1 MSKSFT
7 VSCTICWV
15 TFSLTIDRESLLGGR
30 SGQQLVE
37 GNANSVPGMVMLF
50 SSEVNL
56 VSSACNLF
64 VIKAL
69 IFNISV
75 SLSLNIC
82 TTGLKPFSLEQTLYI
97 PHRIYAKQ
105 GVNIIPPTNNNMATV
120 LECMWR
126 GFLISTNL
134 LFSSLNLRVGRAANQ
149 SGRFSISLL
158 VNFSIPKSSI
168 SEYLVRFWYLVLDC

>member
-15 TFSLTIDRESLLGGR
+15 TFSSTIGRESLLGGR
-30 SGQQLVE
+30 SGQRLVE
-37 GNANSVPGMVMLF
+37 GNANSVPGMVILF

-64 VIKAL
+64 VIKVVIL
-69 IFNISV
+69 DVSIF
-75 SLSLNIC
+75 LSLNIC

-97 PHRIYAKQ
+97 LHRIYAKL
-105 GVNIIPPTNNNMATV
+105 GINIIPPTNNNMATV

-134 LFSSLNLRVGRAANQ
+134 LFSSLNLRVRLPIGLV
-149 SGRFSISLL
+149 GSLSL
-158 VNFSIPKSSI
+158 
-168 SEYLVRFWYLVLDC
+168 C